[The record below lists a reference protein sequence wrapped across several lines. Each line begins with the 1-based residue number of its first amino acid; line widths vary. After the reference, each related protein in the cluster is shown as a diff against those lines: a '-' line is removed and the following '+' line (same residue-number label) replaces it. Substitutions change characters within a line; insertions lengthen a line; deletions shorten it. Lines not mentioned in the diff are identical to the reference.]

1 VPAAA
6 SRSNATV
13 VLAALAAGQF
23 VMALD
28 SSVMNVSIPVVAA
41 DVGTDVT
48 GIQTAI
54 TMYTLVMAAFMITG
68 GKVGAIIGRK
78 RAFTIGCVVYACGSL
93 TTALSQTLPQ
103 LMFGW
108 SLLEGLGAVLILP
121 AIVALVAS
129 NFAREE
135 RPRAYGLLSA
145 AMAIAVAAGPLIGG
159 ICTTYFS
166 WRWVFIGEVIV
177 IAGILAFSTRIADT
191 PPEEGVTIDKVGA
204 ALSAL
209 GLGLIVFGLLRSG
222 TWGFIEPKPTAPVW
236 LGVSPA
242 FWLMLGGALLL
253 WLFIGWERRMV
264 DRGRE
269 PLVDPALLQVVHLRV
284 GLMAFFFQFLL
295 LLGLFFLMSLFLTV
309 ALGLSAIATGVR
321 LMPMSI
327 MLLLAAVGIPKLLPN
342 ASPRRVSRVGFISI
356 AVGLVVLVALLDVG
370 SGAEIVTWPLML
382 AGFGAGALASQLG
395 AVTVGSVSD
404 ERSGEVGGLQ
414 NTATNLGS
422 SIATALM
429 GAVLISALTTTFVS
443 GLADNP
449 DVPASVTEN
458 AEVQFAAGVPFVSD
472 KDLSAALEEANVPPA
487 TADAIVEENTE
498 ARVRAL
504 QVAFG
509 LLALFAIAALPVAGR
524 LPLTQ
529 ASSKQTEPAG
539 APPPLSA

>member
-1 VPAAA
+1 MAAA
-6 SRSNATV
+6 DPQSNAAKV
-13 VLAALAAGQF
+13 VLASLAAGQF

-68 GKVGAIIGRK
+68 GKIGAMIGRK

-93 TTALSQTLPQ
+93 TTALSQTLPM

-159 ICTTYFS
+159 VCTTYFS
-166 WRWVFIGEVIV
+166 WRWVFFGEVIV
-177 IAGILAFSTRIADT
+177 IAGILAFSKRMADT
-191 PPEEGVTIDKVGA
+191 PPEEGVTLDKVGA

-209 GLGLIVFGLLRSG
+209 GLGLVVYGLLRSG

-242 FWLMLGGALLL
+242 FWLMLGGGVLIT
-253 WLFIGWERRMV
+253 LFFGWEKRMV
-264 DRGRE
+264 AEGRE
-269 PLVDPALLQVVHLRV
+269 PLVDPALFKVVHLRV
-284 GLMAFFFQFLL
+284 GLIAFFFQFLL

-309 ALGLSAIATGVR
+309 ALGLSAIATGIR

-342 ASPRRVSRVGFISI
+342 ASPRRVSRAGFVSL
-356 AVGLVVLVALLDVG
+356 AVGLAVLVALLDVG

-395 AVTVGSVSD
+395 AVTVGAVSD

-422 SIATALM
+422 SIATALL

-443 GLADNP
+443 GLAENP

-472 KDLSAALEEANVPPA
+472 KDLAAALEEANVPPT
-487 TADAIVEENTE
+487 TADAIVEENTA

-504 QVAFG
+504 QVSFA
-509 LLALFAIAALPVAGR
+509 LLALFAVAALPVAGR
-524 LPLTQ
+524 LPGTP
-529 ASSKQTEPAG
+529 AVSRRPNQTP
-539 APPPLSA
+539 SRTR

>member
-1 VPAAA
+1 MPAAA

-93 TTALSQTLPQ
+93 TTALSQTLPM

-177 IAGILAFSTRIADT
+177 IAGILAFSKRIADT

-209 GLGLIVFGLLRSG
+209 GLGLIVYGLLRSG
-222 TWGFIEPKPTAPVW
+222 TWGFIEPKPDCPGLARRVAGVLVDARWRVAPV
-236 LGVSPA
+236 
-242 FWLMLGGALLL
+242 
-253 WLFIGWERRMV
+253 
-264 DRGRE
+264 
-269 PLVDPALLQVVHLRV
+269 VVHRA
-284 GLMAFFFQFLL
+284 GS
-295 LLGLFFLMSLFLTV
+295 G
-309 ALGLSAIATGVR
+309 GW
-321 LMPMSI
+321 
-327 MLLLAAVGIPKLLPN
+327 
-342 ASPRRVSRVGFISI
+342 SI
-356 AVGLVVLVALLDVG
+356 AAG
-370 SGAEIVTWPLML
+370 SRSSTRPCSRWCTCASASWP
-382 AGFGAGALASQLG
+382 SSSSSCCC
-395 AVTVGSVSD
+395 SVC
-404 ERSGEVGGLQ
+404 
-414 NTATNLGS
+414 S
-422 SIATALM
+422 S
-429 GAVLISALTTTFVS
+429 
-443 GLADNP
+443 
-449 DVPASVTEN
+449 
-458 AEVQFAAGVPFVSD
+458 
-472 KDLSAALEEANVPPA
+472 
-487 TADAIVEENTE
+487 
-498 ARVRAL
+498 
-504 QVAFG
+504 
-509 LLALFAIAALPVAGR
+509 
-524 LPLTQ
+524 
-529 ASSKQTEPAG
+529 
-539 APPPLSA
+539 

>member
-1 VPAAA
+1 MSAPEH
-6 SRSNATV
+6 RSNASI

-68 GKVGAIIGRK
+68 GKVGAMIGRK
-78 RAFTIGCVVYACGSL
+78 RAFTIGCVVYAAGSL
-93 TTALSQTLPQ
+93 TTALSQSLPM

-129 NFAREE
+129 NFARED

-166 WRWVFIGEVIV
+166 WRWVFIGEVVV
-177 IAGILAFSTRIADT
+177 IAGILAFSKRIADT
-191 PPEEGVTIDKVGA
+191 PPEEGVTLDYVGA
-204 ALSAL
+204 VLSAS
-209 GLGLIVFGLLRSG
+209 GLGLIVYGLLRSG
-222 TWGFIEPKPTAPVW
+222 TWGFIEPKPGAPTW
-236 LGVSPA
+236 WGLSPA
-242 FWLMLGGALLL
+242 FWLMLGGGVLL
-253 WLFIGWERRMV
+253 WGFLGWERRMV
-264 DRGRE
+264 TQGRE
-269 PLVDPALLQVVHLRV
+269 PLVDPALLRVPHLRI
-284 GLMAFFFQFLL
+284 GLLAFFFQFLL

-321 LMPMSI
+321 LMPMSV
-327 MLLLAAVGIPKLLPN
+327 MLLLAAVGIPKLLPD
-342 ASPRRVSRVGFISI
+342 ASPRRVCRVGFGSL
-356 AVGLVVLVALLDVG
+356 ALGLVMLVVLLDVG
-370 SGAEIVTWPLML
+370 SGPEIVTWPLMF
-382 AGFGAGALASQLG
+382 AGLGAGALASQLG
-395 AVTVGSVSD
+395 AVTVGAVAD

-422 SIATALM
+422 SIATALT
-429 GAVLISALTTTFVS
+429 GAVLISALTSTFLS
-443 GLADNP
+443 GIADNP
-449 DVPASVTEN
+449 DVPQRVSEN
-458 AEVQFAAGVPFVSD
+458 AEFQLAAGVPFVSD
-472 KDLSAALEEANVPPA
+472 KDLSAALIEADVPKP
-487 TADAIVEENTE
+487 TADAIVDENAA

-504 QVAFG
+504 QVSFA
-509 LLALFAIAALPVAGR
+509 LLALFAVAALPVAGR
-524 LPLTQ
+524 LPKTQ
-529 ASSKQTEPAG
+529 AASTQPALAA
-539 APPPLSA
+539 APPPDD